1 MAVVIYESAPVVVAG
16 CDQVL
21 FRVVNLP
28 VAEGLFQK
36 QVRLHPKM
44 IVFKIQCIIKFATI
58 VIYDHLMR
66 QSGLKY
72 DNLDRYVLHTAI
84 LSPLTLLIFVFSS
97 ALLSAQTF
105 ADIRFSC

>member
-1 MAVVIYESAPVVVAG
+1 M
-16 CDQVL
+16 
-21 FRVVNLP
+21 
-28 VAEGLFQK
+28 EGLFQK

-58 VIYDHLMR
+58 VIYDHLMG

-97 ALLSAQTF
+97 ALVVCTHFCIPPLFLLKRITPGHPLILGF
-105 ADIRFSC
+105 NGVPGLF